1 MRAAQGQ
8 SGLEIGCERPAKD
21 VGGGRRWSDI
31 GSTTKL
37 NIKLSYVILCTLG
50 SNTVVYKP
58 AISKIMTVSEANEG

>member
-31 GSTTKL
+31 GSTSKL
-37 NIKLSYVILCTLG
+37 NIKLSYVILFTGFKYYC
-50 SNTVVYKP
+50 
-58 AISKIMTVSEANEG
+58 MTVSEASED